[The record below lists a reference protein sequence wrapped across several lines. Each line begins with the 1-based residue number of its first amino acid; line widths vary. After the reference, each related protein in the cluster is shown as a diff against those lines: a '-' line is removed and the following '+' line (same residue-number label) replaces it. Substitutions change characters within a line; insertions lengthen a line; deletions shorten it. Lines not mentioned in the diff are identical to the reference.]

1 MAEIT
6 QSGYDLASRLAA
18 PEDIK
23 EEKGRKAKVV
33 IKPGE
38 EHVDEQEDEEPAIA
52 KESLGF
58 TPYFFW
64 AKHASWFQAILA
76 LVSVVLVV
84 RPKLPSKASF
94 QGIILLGG
102 LIRIGL
108 QALLRA
114 WADANGEKQGQWI
127 GAYGGLSAALL
138 LAK

>member
-1 MAEIT
+1 MFEALFGNAGLLKNRATLLVTHNVKLLEHADHILVLNTGKIQYQGTLAEIT

-18 PEDIK
+18 PEDIR
-23 EEKGRKAKVV
+23 EEKGGKPKVV

-76 LVSVVLVV
+76 LVSY
-84 RPKLPSKASF
+84 RCSF
-94 QGIILLGG
+94 
-102 LIRIGL
+102 
-108 QALLRA
+108 
-114 WADANGEKQGQWI
+114 
-127 GAYGGLSAALL
+127 
-138 LAK
+138 